1 MNAQMSNK
9 SKPNNSMNESQ
20 GLSSSRCPIGEQD
33 RPVSHQA
40 TTDRSTMRRKWS
52 QEENKATMQYYYRS
66 EYGRNGYSKGMHV
79 IWNEIGMFN
88 VTNQRL
94 VDQKYNIL
102 ISKWLLDL
110 EWEEI
115 QRDIEDIRHDEVR
128 LESNEDEGW
137 FFGFDHEGHDVF
149 YKRMRSRARWLNGA
163 KCSGGEKHCFCTKDE
178 YA

>member
-1 MNAQMSNK
+1 
-9 SKPNNSMNESQ
+9 
-20 GLSSSRCPIGEQD
+20 
-33 RPVSHQA
+33 
-40 TTDRSTMRRKWS
+40 
-52 QEENKATMQYYYRS
+52 
-66 EYGRNGYSKGMHV
+66 
-79 IWNEIGMFN
+79 MFN

-149 YKRMRSRARWLNGA
+149 YKRMRSCAR
-163 KCSGGEKHCFCTKDE
+163 
-178 YA
+178 